1 MLLSRSHRKGA
12 IDELSLEGEIRG
24 DDPSSVASGRKAS
37 DGQLRFFL
45 VERRLPAITNP
56 GLAMLHAA
64 LIETCRRFGARGEQV
79 IYLRSTFV
87 PRQERLL
94 SFFASG
100 SLELVRAANE
110 ATLAPYI
117 SIEGAFDL
125 RDETEP
131 TPA

>member
-1 MLLSRSHRKGA
+1 M
-12 IDELSLEGEIRG
+12 DELSLEGVVGGHDR
-24 DDPSSVASGRKAS
+24 SSVASGPADS

-45 VERRLPAITNP
+45 VERRLPAITKP

-64 LIETCRRFGARGEQV
+64 LIETCRRFADRGEQV
-79 IYLRSTFV
+79 VYLRSTFV

-94 SFFASG
+94 SLFASR
-100 SLELVRAANE
+100 SLGFVRAANE

-117 SIEGAFDL
+117 SIEVAFDL
-125 RDETEP
+125 PDETEP

>member
-1 MLLSRSHRKGA
+1 M
-12 IDELSLEGEIRG
+12 DELSVEGVIG
-24 DDPSSVASGRKAS
+24 GADPSSVASSPEAS
-37 DGQLRFFL
+37 GGQIRFFL
-45 VERRLPAITNP
+45 VERRLPAITNH

-100 SLELVRAANE
+100 SLEVVRAANE

-125 RDETEP
+125 RDETELK
-131 TPA
+131 PA